1 MAQGFGKDIQV
12 RSDRV
17 SQLKRKIR
25 NMYNSDD
32 IMLSILEVFTESE
45 LIPEVGNYY
54 TFVYMAKTP
63 KIIYDQYPLI
73 AVTSIERWGFRGF
86 NYHWNKFRNYTWRE
100 VIGKMHVIRANEI
113 EYLRILPYAK
123 FIAK

>member
-32 IMLSILEVFTESE
+32 IMLSIMEVFTESE
-45 LIPEVGNYY
+45 LIPEVGNY
-54 TFVYMAKTP
+54 
-63 KIIYDQYPLI
+63 
-73 AVTSIERWGFRGF
+73 
-86 NYHWNKFRNYTWRE
+86 
-100 VIGKMHVIRANEI
+100 
-113 EYLRILPYAK
+113 
-123 FIAK
+123 